1 MRITNEVECCCC
13 DNMVAEILDH
23 LPIHCSTTAS
33 LWKLFADATSLP
45 LSFGKFGEEEI
56 LYPWFSNISNSWPM
70 IVKFLEEYSPFNYSK
85 VVVWNYLAL
94 GSFKCN
100 KYGCSKGNAGRGA
113 LAFCVRN
120 APTNFV
126 YAE

>member
-1 MRITNEVECCCC
+1 LRPSLKAVPAVIIWQIWRRRNIVRYGGSMSKQA
-13 DNMVAEILDH
+13 MILGINRH
-23 LPIHCSTTAS
+23 LC
-33 LWKLFADATSLP
+33 LFAKIRYL
-45 LSFGKFGEEEI
+45 
-56 LYPWFSNISNSWPM
+56 WFSDIPYSWPM
-70 IVKFLEEYSPFNYSK
+70 IVKFLEEYFPLNYSK